1 MRNIF
6 TSPRRG
12 TKLSAVIAGSVAAVA
27 VAAGPAT
34 AAVTGSI
41 AATGLNSPGGT
52 VKLGTHLWVAD
63 HVNGFCRLDANA
75 ATGKLAINTAT
86 CNTAALSPGQP
97 AFDPVTNSVY
107 VPDNSTKGAGVYRLA
122 FNPTT
127 ETVRT
132 SALLGSNV
140 IVAGNKPTST
150 VLSADGTSLYVGSI
164 RSGNIVKIANPS
176 TTAAGQII
184 GRTSDGRGA
193 SGLAIAN
200 HSDGTPGS
208 SLFVAE
214 GAGVS
219 EVDLATGGVATL
231 TGIVPQ
237 TVVGGKPILWET
249 LDVVATTPNVLYVA
263 KWAPHDLGNKVTI
276 EQYTL
281 STATGLD
288 YSTSY
293 TAPDGKAQPWTT
305 ISDLAANPAGGL
317 YVSHDPTNG
326 GTNGSVVST
335 LP

>member
-1 MRNIF
+1 MLKI
-6 TSPRRG
+6 TSRSRRG
-12 TKLSAVIAGSVAAVA
+12 SKLALALAGSAAAVA
-27 VAAGPAT
+27 VAAAPAS
-34 AAVTGSI
+34 AAVTGSML
-41 AATGLNSPGGT
+41 ATGLNSPGGT
-52 VKLGTHLWVAD
+52 VRLGGHLWVAD
-63 HVNGFCRLDANA
+63 HVNGFCRLDPNA

-107 VPDNSTKGAGVYRLA
+107 VPDNSTKGNGVYRLS

-132 SALLGSNV
+132 SALLGSDV

-150 VLSADGTSLYVGSI
+150 VLSADGTALYVGSI
-164 RSGNIVKIANPS
+164 RGGNLVKIANPATS
-176 TTAAGQII
+176 AAGQVI

-219 EVDLATGGVATL
+219 ELDLATGGVATL
-231 TGIVPQ
+231 TGIVSQ

-249 LDVVATTPNVLYVA
+249 LDVVAATPDVLYVA

-281 STATGLD
+281 STATGVD

-293 TAPDGKAQPWTT
+293 TAPDGKPQPWTT
-305 ISDLAANPAGGL
+305 VTDLALNPTGGL
-317 YVSHDPTNG
+317 LVSHDPTNG

>member
-1 MRNIF
+1 MLKI
-6 TSPRRG
+6 TSRSGRG
-12 TKLSAVIAGSVAAVA
+12 SRLALALAGSAAAVA
-27 VAAGPAT
+27 VAAAPAS
-34 AAVTGSI
+34 AAVTGSML
-41 AATGLNSPGGT
+41 ATGLNSPGGT
-52 VKLGTHLWVAD
+52 VRLGGHLWVAD
-63 HVNGFCRLDANA
+63 HVNGFCRLDPNA

-107 VPDNSTKGAGVYRLA
+107 VPDNSTKGNGVYRLS

-132 SALLGSNV
+132 SALLGSDV

-150 VLSADGTSLYVGSI
+150 VLSADGTALYVGSI
-164 RSGNIVKIANPS
+164 RGGNLVKIANPATS
-176 TTAAGQII
+176 AAGQVI

-219 EVDLATGGVATL
+219 ELDLATGGVATL
-231 TGIVPQ
+231 TGIVSQ

-249 LDVVATTPNVLYVA
+249 LDVVAATPDVLYVA

-281 STATGLD
+281 STATGID

-293 TAPDGKAQPWTT
+293 TAPDGKPQPWTT
-305 ISDLAANPAGGL
+305 VTDLAANPTGGL
-317 YVSHDPTNG
+317 LVSHDPTNG